1 MRSYCGLYIDAGYLL
16 SAASVRATGTSLRAA
31 TDVDAPALVRE
42 LVKQVQ
48 DDCGLPLLRVY
59 WYDAAYSHGRLD
71 EQQLAIASMSQ
82 VKLRLGRRGLG
93 GEQKGVDLRLG
104 LDLVTQARNRVV
116 DVAYLISGDDDL
128 TEAVEEA
135 QHLGVQV
142 SLLVIGDTDGAPISV
157 ARNLHMASDGL
168 QLISEAALEAHV
180 RKPSGAVETKVTP
193 LIMAQRGHGFS
204 AVQAD
209 GHANGHAD
217 GQTDRHA
224 NGHRLYERPVYSS
237 TTPGLEPC
245 RSAERSEPAIT
256 AVVDKL
262 VASWYPTA
270 TEAELAELRQNKPT
284 VPPELDRSLL
294 QDLSSRLEVYEL
306 STTQRWAL
314 RDAFWRRI
322 DEL

>member
-1 MRSYCGLYIDAGYLL
+1 MRSYCGLYVDAGYLL
-16 SAASVRATGTSLRAA
+16 SAASVRVTGTSLRAA

-59 WYDAAYSHGRLD
+59 WYDAAYSHGQLD
-71 EQQLAIASMSQ
+71 EQQLAIASMPQ

-142 SLLVIGDTDGAPISV
+142 SLLVVGGADGRPISV

-168 QLISEAALEAHV
+168 QLIGEVALEAHV
-180 RKPSGAVETKVTP
+180 RKPSGIVETKVTP
-193 LIMAQRGHGFS
+193 LIMAQRGHGYS

-209 GHANGHAD
+209 GQA
-217 GQTDRHA
+217 DRHA
-224 NGHRLYERPVYSS
+224 NGYRMYERPVYSS
-237 TTPGLEPC
+237 VTPGLEPV
-245 RSAERSEPAIT
+245 RSGERSEPAIT

-262 VASWYPTA
+262 VASWYATA
-270 TEAELAELRQNKPT
+270 TQAELAELRQNKPT

-306 STTQRWAL
+306 STSQRRAL
-314 RDAFWRRI
+314 RDAFWHRI